1 MIVNGFFH
9 ELVDFL
15 RDFLS
20 SIEECLLLII
30 LPVQRQ
36 IEYTDRLP
44 EIAQLRSSTVDN
56 SSHFVGDDELEV
68 LHK

>member
-15 RDFLS
+15 RDFLC

-30 LPVQRQ
+30 LPVQSQ
-36 IEYTDRLP
+36 IEYTDCLP
-44 EIAQLRSSTVDN
+44 EIAQLRPSTVDD

>member
-15 RDFLS
+15 GDFLS

-30 LPVQRQ
+30 LPVQSQ
-36 IEYTDRLP
+36 IEYADCLP
-44 EIAQLRSSTVDN
+44 EITQLRASAVDSS
-56 SSHFVGDDELEV
+56 SRFVGDDELEI